1 MTRLLLTAVLALVL
15 SACGFHLREALE
27 LPPDLGPVKVTAP
40 DPYSPLAGSLAQ
52 ALERA
57 GATAADA
64 DAKTG
69 VAILRISS
77 ENWASTPIS
86 VDQYGR
92 AQEYTLRYAVTFNM
106 DRADGSNL
114 VPPQAVELARDYISN
129 PVASTGTDAERELLT
144 KEMRKDMTAAILRRI
159 DAASRAPMPLEP
171 AASH

>member
-1 MTRLLLTAVLALVL
+1 MTRLLVTAFLALAL
-15 SACGFHLREALE
+15 SACGFHLREALQ
-27 LPPDLGPVKVTAP
+27 LPPDLGPVKITAP
-40 DPYSPLAGSLAQ
+40 DPYSPLAGSLAL

-57 GATAADA
+57 GATAADT

-69 VAILRISS
+69 VATLRISS
-77 ENWASTPIS
+77 ENWVSTPIS

-92 AQEYTLRYAVTFNM
+92 AQEYTLRYAVTFNLN
-106 DRADGSNL
+106 RADGSNL

-129 PVASTGTDAERELLT
+129 PIASTGTDAERELLS

-171 AASH
+171 TSAH